1 MTVPS
6 VTLAPTRRG
15 CTGLPNLG
23 IWNGTA
29 EAPVGHLIMIQLP
42 FSYPYGLE
50 RISAYM
56 KEPVPCLLHQGP
68 GEQLELPTPQD
79 QMSCFFLLSFCLSP
93 LRPYFAP
100 TLSNPIHLGSLKLSS
115 TPFFF
120 SEVIPWCY
128 HFCSKANQ
136 IILPF
141 HVFFFFFSAVSSLTR
156 SLAWRVQA
164 WAPSTALKTRTDLV
178 CRPCSPSV
186 GPAQHCRSPIKL

>member
-56 KEPVPCLLHQGP
+56 KEPAPCLLHQGP

-100 TLSNPIHLGSLKLSS
+100 TLSNPIHLGSLSSPVPHFSSVKSSPDVIISALKPTRSSFLSM
-115 TPFFF
+115 
-120 SEVIPWCY
+120 
-128 HFCSKANQ
+128 
-136 IILPF
+136 
-141 HVFFFFFSAVSSLTR
+141 FFFFFFFFLLWV
-156 SLAWRVQA
+156 AWPDP
-164 WAPSTALKTRTDLV
+164 WLGEF
-178 CRPCSPSV
+178 RPEPPV
-186 GPAQHCRSPIKL
+186 LPWRPGQT